1 MKSVYRSWALGAA
14 ALTALGISQP
24 ACGGGEEQVVE
35 QEDCVSNRDHFN
47 KKVWKP
53 VLEQQC
59 FSCHNQSGVAAYT
72 SLVLQPSAQTGHID
86 ANLEAFTKAARY
98 EVNGSSVLVQKP
110 LGMLEHQGGAV
121 LQEGSE
127 EFEAIT
133 TMLARLEDPVVCN
146 DEVEVDDHFAPLDP
160 DDPKPGQIELL
171 TPRQTMR
178 KVTLSFGGRLPT
190 EAELDSVEELGLEAA
205 LNKVVDDL
213 SEDDLFHERVREI
226 FNDLFLTDK
235 YLGGREAIDLLD
247 RDIFPDAYWHIDDND
262 NPKDYS
268 NVDPTFLKNARLHS
282 NTSVAREPLMLLR
295 HIVDND
301 LPMTELIT
309 ADYMM
314 LNPFSARIYGV
325 SGLNFA
331 NINDPD
337 EWKPGQ
343 IPGQPHAGLLTSA
356 MFLNRFPTTETN
368 RNRHRSRMVYSFFLA
383 TDVMALAE
391 RPLDPTSITDFNPT
405 LYNPQCTSCHGV
417 IDPLAGTFQN
427 WNTRG
432 MYEPPE
438 EGWFQEMRPPGFAEQ
453 NVPQAMNTESISWA
467 AQQLADDPRFATAM
481 TLNVYRGMTGHDPL
495 NPLSENPS
503 EYENLLI
510 GYEIQQKFFE
520 ETSVSFIDSNFNLK
534 HLITAIAKS
543 PYYRLTNIAPETD
556 DLRKLQYA
564 GIGTGRLLTPEMLH
578 RKIEAVFGV
587 PWRESDRDQLL
598 STRSYR
604 ILYGGIDSDDVT
616 QRITSPNGIMAN
628 VQWRMANAMACR
640 VTARD
645 LAIPQQERRLF
656 KFVEQSFQPLDD
668 NGFEVAGAI
677 AATKA
682 NIQFLHQHI
691 LGEEISIDDPEI
703 ETTYQLFFETWQE
716 SKAQVASEEISRFLP
731 GSCRGERDLI
741 TDEEF
746 PEEQRIREDREG
758 TVRAWMAVVTYLLAD
773 YRFLHE

>member
-1 MKSVYRSWALGAA
+1 MLFRS
-14 ALTALGISQP
+14 
-24 ACGGGEEQVVE
+24 
-35 QEDCVSNRDHFN
+35 
-47 KKVWKP
+47 
-53 VLEQQC
+53 
-59 FSCHNQSGVAAYT
+59 
-72 SLVLQPSAQTGHID
+72 
-86 ANLEAFTKAARY
+86 
-98 EVNGSSVLVQKP
+98 
-110 LGMLEHQGGAV
+110 
-121 LQEGSE
+121 
-127 EFEAIT
+127 
-133 TMLARLEDPVVCN
+133 
-146 DEVEVDDHFAPLDP
+146 
-160 DDPKPGQIELL
+160 
-171 TPRQTMR
+171 
-178 KVTLSFGGRLPT
+178 
-190 EAELDSVEELGLEAA
+190 
-205 LNKVVDDL
+205 
-213 SEDDLFHERVREI
+213 
-226 FNDLFLTDK
+226 
-235 YLGGREAIDLLD
+235 
-247 RDIFPDAYWHIDDND
+247 
-262 NPKDYS
+262 
-268 NVDPTFLKNARLHS
+268 
-282 NTSVAREPLMLLR
+282 
-295 HIVDND
+295 
-301 LPMTELIT
+301 
-309 ADYMM
+309 
-314 LNPFSARIYGV
+314 
-325 SGLNFA
+325 
-331 NINDPD
+331 
-337 EWKPGQ
+337 
-343 IPGQPHAGLLTSA
+343 
-356 MFLNRFPTTETN
+356 
-368 RNRHRSRMVYSFFLA
+368 
-383 TDVMALAE
+383 
-391 RPLDPTSITDFNPT
+391 
-405 LYNPQCTSCHGV
+405 
-417 IDPLAGTFQN
+417 
-427 WNTRG
+427 
-432 MYEPPE
+432 
-438 EGWFQEMRPPGFAEQ
+438 
-453 NVPQAMNTESISWA
+453 
-467 AQQLADDPRFATAM
+467 
-481 TLNVYRGMTGHDPL
+481 
-495 NPLSENPS
+495 
-503 EYENLLI
+503 
-510 GYEIQQKFFE
+510 
-520 ETSVSFIDSNFNLK
+520 
-534 HLITAIAKS
+534 KS

>member
-1 MKSVYRSWALGAA
+1 VYRSWVLSAA
-14 ALTALGISQP
+14 ALASLGLP
-24 ACGGGEEQVVE
+24 LAACGNGEEQVVE
-35 QEDCVSNRDHFN
+35 EECFSNRDYFN

-53 VLEQQC
+53 VLEQKC

-98 EVNGSSVLVQKP
+98 EVDGESIILQKP
-110 LGMLEHQGGAV
+110 LGKLEHEGGGV
-121 LQEGSE
+121 LQADSE
-127 EFEAIT
+127 EFEVIT
-133 TMLARLEDPVVCN
+133 AMLARLDAPVTCD
-146 DEVEVDDHFAPLDP
+146 DELEVDDHFTPINP
-160 DDPKPGQIELL
+160 DSVEPGQIELL
-171 TPRQTMR
+171 TPQQTLR
-178 KVTLSFGGRLPT
+178 KVTLAFGGRLPS
-190 EAELDSVEELGLEAA
+190 ANELAALEEGGLEAT
-205 LNKVVDDL
+205 LPGVIEDL
-213 SEDDLFHERVREI
+213 SQTEIFHERVREI

-247 RDIFPDAYWHIDDND
+247 RDIFPDAYWHIDDQD

-268 NVDPTFLKNARLHS
+268 GVDPVFLENAREYT
-282 NTSVAREPLMLLR
+282 NDSVAREPLMLLK

-301 LPMTELIT
+301 LPMTDLIA

-314 LNPFSARIYGV
+314 FNPFSARVYGV
-325 SGLNFA
+325 TDIDFSNP
-331 NINDPD
+331 NDPN

-356 MFLNRFPTTETN
+356 MFLNRFPTTPTN

-427 WNTRG
+427 WNDRG

-438 EGWFQEMRPPGFAEQ
+438 AWFQEMRPPGFGEQ
-453 NVPQAMNTESISWA
+453 SVPQGMNTESIVWA
-467 AQQLADDPRFATAM
+467 AERLAADPRFATAM
-481 TLNVYRGMTGHDPL
+481 TINVYKGMTGHEPL
-495 NPLSENPS
+495 NPLSEDPS

-510 GYEIQQKFFE
+510 GYEVQQKFFE
-520 ETSVSFIDSNFNLK
+520 ETSASFIDSGFNLK
-534 HLITAIAKS
+534 HLIVAIAKS
-543 PYYRLTNIAPETD
+543 PYYRLTNLSAETD
-556 DLRKLQYA
+556 DLTKLQYA

-578 RKIEAVFGV
+578 RKVEAVFGV
-587 PWRESDRDQLL
+587 PWREGDRDQLL
-598 STRSYR
+598 STRAYR
-604 ILYGGIDSDDVT
+604 ILYGGTDSDDVT
-616 QRITSPNGIMAN
+616 QRITAVNGIMAN

-645 LAIPQQERRLF
+645 LALPKDNRRLF

-668 NGFEVAGAI
+668 NGFEVAGAV
-677 AATKA
+677 AAIKS
-682 NIQFLHQHI
+682 NIQFLHKHI
-691 LGEEISIDDPEI
+691 LGEQIAIDDPEI
-703 ETTYQLFFETWQE
+703 EATYQLFFETWEE
-716 SKAQVASEEISRFLP
+716 SKAGVASEELSRFLP
-731 GSCRGERDLI
+731 GACRGERDLI
-741 TDEEF
+741 TDEEL
-746 PEEQRIREDREG
+746 PEDQRIREDREG

-773 YRFLHE
+773 QRFLHE